1 MKNEKKLF
9 EIMSPAGSWDTLNAA
24 IQGGADSVYFG
35 IEQLNMRA
43 RAANNFKITELPEI
57 VRHCSESGVKTYLTL
72 NTILYD
78 HDIPLMKRI
87 CDEAKK
93 AGVTA
98 VIACDLAGI
107 QYAHSINLEVHISTQ
122 QNISN
127 IEQVKFFASYADVV
141 VLARELTIKQ
151 IQYICDQ
158 VKKQDIRGP
167 KGELVE
173 IEIFVHGALC
183 VAISGKCHMSL
194 HTQNAS
200 ANRGACVQNCRRAYK
215 VVDEETGEELVL
227 DNQYVMSPK
236 DLCTVMFLDEILKTG
251 VRVLKIEGRG
261 KAPDYVYTVTKVYKE
276 AAQSVLEKTFTK
288 EKIATWMTEL
298 GTVYNRGF
306 WEGGYY
312 LGKKLGEWSASSGSK
327 ATKEKICIGKSTNFF
342 VKSNI
347 AEFILESGEL
357 HVGEEVW
364 VTGPTTGILQMT
376 LKELYVDGIQKD
388 QAVKG
393 DLVTF
398 AVEKRVRRADKLFRV
413 VNK

>member
-1 MKNEKKLF
+1 MKNEKKPF

-24 IQGGADSVYFG
+24 LQGGADSVYFG

-43 RAANNFKITELPEI
+43 RAANNFKIAELPEI
-57 VRHCSESGVKTYLTL
+57 VRHCSEAGVKTYLTL

-127 IEQVKFFASYADVV
+127 IEQVKFFAAYADVV

-151 IQYICDQ
+151 IHYICDQ

-261 KAPDYVYTVTKVYKE
+261 KSPDYVYTVTKVYKE

-288 EKIATWMTEL
+288 EKIAAWMEEL

-312 LGKKLGEWSASSGSK
+312 LGKKLGEWSNSSGSQ

-347 AEFILESGEL
+347 AEFLIESGEL

-364 VTGPTTGILQMT
+364 VTGPTTGILQT
-376 LKELYVDGIQKD
+376 VVKELYVDGQKTD
-388 QAVKG
+388 HAVKG

-398 AVEKRVRRADKLFRV
+398 AVEKRIRKADKLFRV
-413 VNK
+413 VAR